1 MKRKLSKTEL
11 QIELDSVRENLLN
24 LRVDFNNLAA
34 TFQEYVEMKGDME
47 GLNKYVEE
55 KMKGLKG
62 K

>member
-11 QIELDSVRENLLN
+11 QIELDSVQENLLN

>member
-1 MKRKLSKTEL
+1 MKRKQSETEL
-11 QIELDSVRENLLN
+11 QVEVGTLHENLMN

>member
-1 MKRKLSKTEL
+1 MKRKLNKAEL

-24 LRVDFNNLAA
+24 LRVDFNNLAS

-47 GLNKYVEE
+47 GLNKYVED

>member
-11 QIELDSVRENLLN
+11 QIELDSVQENLLN
-24 LRVDFNNLAA
+24 LRIDFNNLAS

>member
-24 LRVDFNNLAA
+24 LRIDFNNLAS

-47 GLNKYVEE
+47 GLNKYVED

>member
-1 MKRKLSKTEL
+1 MKRKLNKAEL

-24 LRVDFNNLAA
+24 LRIDFNNLAS

-47 GLNKYVEE
+47 GLNKYVED

>member
-11 QIELDSVRENLLN
+11 QIELDSVQENLLN
-24 LRVDFNNLAA
+24 LRIDFNNLAS
-34 TFQEYVEMKGDME
+34 TFQEYVNMKGDME

-55 KMKGLKG
+55 QMKGLKG

>member
-1 MKRKLSKTEL
+1 MTRKLSKTEL
-11 QIELDSVRENLLN
+11 QIELDSVQENLLN

>member
-1 MKRKLSKTEL
+1 MKRKLNKAEL

-24 LRVDFNNLAA
+24 LRIDFNNLAS
-34 TFQEYVEMKGDME
+34 TFQEYIEMKGDME
-47 GLNKYVEE
+47 GLNRYVED